1 MTSENRPYPIIDRLI
16 ETVGDWFIHRRA
28 IHEIEEFC
36 GNSATEFSRI
46 AHDLG
51 VTADTLDAFVRK
63 GPHAADQLPKLLKEL
78 GISEANLAKA
88 HPQLLLDMQRVCAFC
103 EQKGVCN
110 KDLVLH
116 TVKKNYEK
124 YCENAQTITAVKGEL
139 EDLLIRGTRE

>member
-1 MTSENRPYPIIDRLI
+1 MTSENRSYPIIDRLI

-36 GNSATEFSRI
+36 GNGATEFSRI

-63 GPHAADQLPKLLKEL
+63 GPHAADQLLKLLKEL

-103 EQKGVCN
+103 QQKGVCN
-110 KDLVLH
+110 KGLALH
-116 TVKKNYEK
+116 TVKQNYEK
-124 YCENAQTITAVKGEL
+124 YCENAQTITAVKGEF
-139 EDLLIRGTRE
+139 EDLPINGKRK